1 MKNKVKVWLISI
13 ISVVILVP
21 TLPTISS
28 NADDTTSAN
37 ESTDTSQNIDQDE
50 FASRVDSLLT
60 QKDFSGTILVIKDG
74 RVLYETSRGY
84 SNFGK
89 KQMNTEHTAYE
100 IDSVQKSLTAAL
112 LMKQVQKGKLKLSDK
127 LSKFYPSVPG
137 SKKITLR
144 QMLDM
149 KSGLIMANQIGP
161 ASVMSDDH
169 ILNNDIK
176 KLHFSRL
183 YYNRW
188 FYSPINYNLLSGVL
202 EKVTGKSYRYLFT
215 RTYIDKLD
223 LKNTI
228 FAYDESPQVDK
239 AAGYSNVDPLSP
251 KANYHNFF
259 RTNRYYT
266 YDELGTGQV
275 YMSAMDLYKA
285 EHYIVAGKMLT
296 KESKKELFKAGT
308 SSLYGGGFYNGN
320 DNKFANGWGY
330 GFQTVIHISD
340 NGKNSVIVLE
350 NYQRLAADIKPT
362 ASQIY
367 SMVNNN

>member
-1 MKNKVKVWLISI
+1 MKNRIKVWLISFLCTT
-13 ISVVILVP
+13 ILIP
-21 TLPTISS
+21 TLPTSSIS
-28 NADDTTSAN
+28 ADDTTGAN
-37 ESTDTSQNIDQDE
+37 ESTDMSENIDQDE
-50 FASRVDSLLT
+50 FASKVDNLLT

-74 RVLYETSRGY
+74 KVLYQTSRGY
-84 SNFGK
+84 ANFGK
-89 KQMNTEHTAYE
+89 GRMNTEHTAYE
-100 IDSVQKSLTAAL
+100 IDSIQKALTAAL
-112 LMKQVQKGKLKLSDK
+112 LMKQVEKGKLKLSDK
-127 LSKFYPSVPG
+127 LSKFYPNVPG
-137 SKKITLR
+137 SKKITIR

-149 KSGLIMANQIGP
+149 KSGLVMSNQIGP
-161 ASVMSDDH
+161 DSVMSDDH

-176 KLHFSRL
+176 KLHFSRI

-215 RTYIDKLD
+215 KAYIDKLD
-223 LKNTI
+223 LKHTI
-228 FAYDESPQVDK
+228 FAYDRSPQIEK

-251 KANYHNFF
+251 RANYHNAF

-285 EHYIVAGKMLT
+285 EHYIVSGTMLS
-296 KESKKELFKAGT
+296 KKSKKELFKSG
-308 SSLYGGGFYNGN
+308 SSSSYGGGFYNGN
-320 DNKFANGWGY
+320 NNKFANGWGY

-340 NGKNSVIVLE
+340 NGKDSVVVLE

-367 SMVNNN
+367 SMLNNN